1 MSPISREG
9 NGKSCSTRTRATWST
24 FPRIRHSLRALQST
38 RGAYR
43 SHLAQFSA
51 WEPAARGAGAR
62 RLLPCRPCG
71 DAQGRDP
78 RLPNRD
84 DLEAHEARGLPNPAE
99 RPVFTDIG
107 CNGSYV
113 DGPLA
118 SVFISA
124 VNGWRPSVICPASWR
139 GLGPLALMK
148 SDDPRLPIKGASFG
162 LLTHCGV
169 SGGLRSSRRV
179 VHHVFVAL
187 AKLLSLRSPF
197 KCVAPD

>member
-1 MSPISREG
+1 MALASR
-9 NGKSCSTRTRATWST
+9 RAIIPKVRFTS
-24 FPRIRHSLRALQST
+24 IL
-38 RGAYR
+38 
-43 SHLAQFSA
+43 FS
-51 WEPAARGAGAR
+51 
-62 RLLPCRPCG
+62 
-71 DAQGRDP
+71 
-78 RLPNRD
+78 
-84 DLEAHEARGLPNPAE
+84 
-99 RPVFTDIG
+99 
-107 CNGSYV
+107 NGSYV

-197 KCVAPD
+197 ECVAPDWDQALA

>member
-1 MSPISREG
+1 MAVASACR
-9 NGKSCSTRTRATWST
+9 RY
-24 FPRIRHSLRALQST
+24 ALT
-38 RGAYR
+38 GIK
-43 SHLAQFSA
+43 
-51 WEPAARGAGAR
+51 P
-62 RLLPCRPCG
+62 P
-71 DAQGRDP
+71 
-78 RLPNRD
+78 
-84 DLEAHEARGLPNPAE
+84 
-99 RPVFTDIG
+99 
-107 CNGSYV
+107 NGSYV

-187 AKLLSLRSPF
+187 AKLLSLVLLSSALPQIEIRPWRRWR
-197 KCVAPD
+197 CGRLRRW

>member
-1 MSPISREG
+1 MEDAHDPW
-9 NGKSCSTRTRATWST
+9 CSLMGHMWTA
-24 FPRIRHSLRALQST
+24 
-38 RGAYR
+38 
-43 SHLAQFSA
+43 
-51 WEPAARGAGAR
+51 
-62 RLLPCRPCG
+62 
-71 DAQGRDP
+71 
-78 RLPNRD
+78 
-84 DLEAHEARGLPNPAE
+84 
-99 RPVFTDIG
+99 
-107 CNGSYV
+107 
-113 DGPLA
+113 PLA

-197 KCVAPD
+197 ECVAPD

>member
-1 MSPISREG
+1 MISSFIAVDVRD
-9 NGKSCSTRTRATWST
+9 STP
-24 FPRIRHSLRALQST
+24 PRG
-38 RGAYR
+38 RGPY
-43 SHLAQFSA
+43 H
-51 WEPAARGAGAR
+51 
-62 RLLPCRPCG
+62 C
-71 DAQGRDP
+71 
-78 RLPNRD
+78 
-84 DLEAHEARGLPNPAE
+84 
-99 RPVFTDIG
+99 
-107 CNGSYV
+107 
-113 DGPLA
+113 PLA